1 MDVIHQYFK
10 KEIDGFTILVRVNP
24 VDYSGLELLIGPKG
38 EMQKTARNFDE
49 EIFEDLA
56 ADEFK
61 EAGAL
66 EFNLY
71 LKNLVP

>member
-1 MDVIHQYFK
+1 MVVIHQYFK
-10 KEIDGFTILVRVNP
+10 KETDDT
-24 VDYSGLELLIGPKG
+24 GLELLIGPGG
-38 EMQKTARNFDE
+38 EIQKTARIFDE

-56 ADEFK
+56 ADQFK

-71 LKNLVP
+71 LKNLVR